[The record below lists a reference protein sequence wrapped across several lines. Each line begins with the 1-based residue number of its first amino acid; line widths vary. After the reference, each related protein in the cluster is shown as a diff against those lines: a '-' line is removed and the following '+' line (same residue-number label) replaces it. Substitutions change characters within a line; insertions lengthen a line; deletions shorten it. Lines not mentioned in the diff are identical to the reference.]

1 MLFCTRAGGHLAK
14 MTQNGRSTEVR
25 EQGMRNVKI
34 KRSTEEEKSSGVSVN
49 LQSGGV
55 WPTVRQRASQEGG
68 WREWPPCLNPT
79 DRSPCLTGDGNQ

>member
-1 MLFCTRAGGHLAK
+1 MKSK

-25 EQGMRNVKI
+25 EQVMRNAKI
-34 KRSTEEEKSSGVSVN
+34 KRSTEKEKSSGWSVS
-49 LQSGGV
+49 LQSVRV
-55 WPTVRQRASQEGG
+55 WPTVRQRASQKGG